1 MRGTSHIAL
10 LLLLAMF
17 GPAASAD
24 WIAVSEA
31 DDYIAYADPGT
42 IERAGIM
49 AQMWDIMDLKYP
61 LPSPRGNAY
70 SSSLAHSEFD
80 CENARMRTLYFSLRS
95 GQMAEGGEV
104 ESFWDP
110 NKWLPVAPGTLLNA
124 LLEFACA
131 GR

>member
-1 MRGTSHIAL
+1 MQLVTRLAL
-10 LLLLAMF
+10 LLSLSAFASM
-17 GPAASAD
+17 ASAD
-24 WIAVSEA
+24 WIAISEA
-31 DDYIAYADPGT
+31 DDYIAYADSGT

-49 AQMWDIMDLKYP
+49 VQMWDVMDLKYP
-61 LPSPRGNAY
+61 LPSPCGNAY
-70 SSSLAHSEFD
+70 SSSVAHSEFD